1 MILLKGKM
9 SCSKAPAKQ
18 AISTTTTNKQSK
30 HEISENTKQHNFE
43 SENSPGK
50 ENRINI
56 KLEEKKDD
64 AVKIEKVQESK
75 ENIKKENIT
84 KDPKQEANNR
94 LPARSEKKRQN
105 SSKKNENQAK
115 RRKRIQVSNN
125 KYCECALTYNSWG
138 YILKLILRVS
148 LIAHDSNLILSS

>member
-1 MILLKGKM
+1 MFA
-9 SCSKAPAKQ
+9 KAPAKQ

-64 AVKIEKVQESK
+64 AVKIEKVQESN

-94 LPARSEKKRQN
+94 LPAHSEKKRQN